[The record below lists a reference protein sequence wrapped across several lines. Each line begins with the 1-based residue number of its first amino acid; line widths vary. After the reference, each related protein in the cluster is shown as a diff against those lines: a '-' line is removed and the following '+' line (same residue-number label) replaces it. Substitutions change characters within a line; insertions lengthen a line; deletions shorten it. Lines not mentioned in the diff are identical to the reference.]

1 MSAENAPTH
10 AAMMT
15 PGEEVER
22 DITLVADLDA
32 FIGQPERA
40 IAARMWP
47 CECLDALQK

>member
-1 MSAENAPTH
+1 
-10 AAMMT
+10 MT